1 MKYALS
7 GFSVRK
13 GIDFMDI
20 KKISSPG
27 SLKSGMIYHESFDDL
42 HINTLESRSYHIPF
56 AKGENPFEART
67 ASSRFELLNGDW
79 SFKYYPSIIDLD
91 DDFDSIELPDTI
103 PVPSNW
109 QLHGYDIAQYTNVVY
124 PIPFDPPYVPD
135 DNPVGIYSR
144 SYTYVSDGLRRIIVF
159 EGVDSCLYLYVNS
172 KLVGYTQVSHAMNEF
187 DITPYLNEGENKIT
201 CVVLKWCDG
210 TYLEDQDKI
219 RLSGIFRDVYVLS
232 RPEKR
237 LKDYVVKTPIDHENG
252 TAKVVVKLKGAD
264 GELTLC
270 DADGKKLC
278 SASAKDG
285 EEVVFDVASPM
296 LWTAE
301 TPYLYNLLIESCG
314 EVIGEKVGI
323 RDICVKDGVVLVNNV
338 AVKFRGVNRHDSYA
352 ETGYVASVEQMT
364 KDIVMMKQHNVNA
377 VRTSHYPNSPIF
389 YQLCDKYG
397 LYVIDEADFEAHGC
411 VEVLRGFRDM
421 YKDYKGISMLAM
433 DKRFNKAIVDRG
445 EKLVTRDIN
454 RPCVL
459 FWSMGNEAGYG
470 ENVRDEALNIRR
482 LDDTRL
488 LHYESV
494 AHAMDDTEDV
504 FDVVSR
510 MYSWD
515 GTFDD
520 VLRDEKEKRPFL
532 LCEYCHA
539 MGNGPGDLED
549 YHENFYKSDRFPG
562 GFIWEWCD
570 HGLIIGYTEDGKP
583 KYGYGGDYGERHNDG
598 NFCMDGLVYPDRTPH
613 TGLKEVKQVYRP
625 VRVSKTENDGEF
637 ELWNLLNFVDT
648 GQILDLSYEIT
659 NYGKVIASGK
669 CPFSVPAK
677 SRAVIT
683 IPEAKEVDGESVYIR
698 FSFTAKEDTAWCEK
712 GYEVCFDQA
721 CLKEENIKRVP
732 SCEGDVSIAD
742 ERFKVTVSA
751 GSVTYVFDK
760 RKAEFV
766 SIVKNCKDIIKNPIN
781 LNFFRAPTDNDADR
795 GNWYRAHL
803 NDYIVK
809 VYDVNASVQDSK
821 AIIEVDESFGWSMH
835 QPFGYA
841 KTIYTIYPDGTLD
854 INCELKT
861 TNKVEML
868 PRFGIRLFVDKSFD
882 TAEYY
887 GYGPLE
893 SYSDKHRASYIGLFK
908 DKIENMHEDYVRPQE
923 NSSHCGCKYAIVTDG
938 ETTLRFEADGDL
950 SFNASEYTQEEL
962 AYKRHNFELTK
973 CENNVICVDGEMAGV
988 GSASC
993 GPALRDKYRIKLPE
1007 VSLKIKM
1014 FID

>member
-79 SFKYYPSIIDLD
+79 SFKYYSSIIDLD

-237 LKDYVVKTPIDHENG
+237 LKDYVVKTPIDHENS

-264 GELTLC
+264 AELTLC

-285 EEVVFDVASPM
+285 EEAVFDVASPM

-301 TPYLYNLLIESCG
+301 TPYLYSLLIESSG

-397 LYVIDEADFEAHGC
+397 LYVIDEADFETHGC
-411 VEVLRGFRDM
+411 VEVMFGFREL
-421 YKDYKGISMLAM
+421 YKTYSAISIISM
-433 DKRFNKAIVDRG
+433 
-445 EKLVTRDIN
+445 
-454 RPCVL
+454 
-459 FWSMGNEAGYG
+459 
-470 ENVRDEALNIRR
+470 
-482 LDDTRL
+482 
-488 LHYESV
+488 
-494 AHAMDDTEDV
+494 
-504 FDVVSR
+504 
-510 MYSWD
+510 
-515 GTFDD
+515 
-520 VLRDEKEKRPFL
+520 
-532 LCEYCHA
+532 
-539 MGNGPGDLED
+539 
-549 YHENFYKSDRFPG
+549 
-562 GFIWEWCD
+562 
-570 HGLIIGYTEDGKP
+570 
-583 KYGYGGDYGERHNDG
+583 
-598 NFCMDGLVYPDRTPH
+598 
-613 TGLKEVKQVYRP
+613 
-625 VRVSKTENDGEF
+625 
-637 ELWNLLNFVDT
+637 
-648 GQILDLSYEIT
+648 
-659 NYGKVIASGK
+659 
-669 CPFSVPAK
+669 
-677 SRAVIT
+677 
-683 IPEAKEVDGESVYIR
+683 
-698 FSFTAKEDTAWCEK
+698 
-712 GYEVCFDQA
+712 
-721 CLKEENIKRVP
+721 
-732 SCEGDVSIAD
+732 
-742 ERFKVTVSA
+742 
-751 GSVTYVFDK
+751 
-760 RKAEFV
+760 
-766 SIVKNCKDIIKNPIN
+766 
-781 LNFFRAPTDNDADR
+781 
-795 GNWYRAHL
+795 
-803 NDYIVK
+803 
-809 VYDVNASVQDSK
+809 
-821 AIIEVDESFGWSMH
+821 
-835 QPFGYA
+835 
-841 KTIYTIYPDGTLD
+841 
-854 INCELKT
+854 
-861 TNKVEML
+861 
-868 PRFGIRLFVDKSFD
+868 DKS
-882 TAEYY
+882 Y
-887 GYGPLE
+887 
-893 SYSDKHRASYIGLFK
+893 
-908 DKIENMHEDYVRPQE
+908 
-923 NSSHCGCKYAIVTDG
+923 C
-938 ETTLRFEADGDL
+938 
-950 SFNASEYTQEEL
+950 
-962 AYKRHNFELTK
+962 
-973 CENNVICVDGEMAGV
+973 
-988 GSASC
+988 
-993 GPALRDKYRIKLPE
+993 
-1007 VSLKIKM
+1007 
-1014 FID
+1014 